1 MSSRYLALK
10 KYATYSSASA
20 GYSRWLRRSRART
33 SERAADGGEGILSLL
48 LTRQT
53 LSSKA
58 VVSGGSEKAPFP
70 PCRSAWHPAFLPT
83 HQHLLSR
90 TEKPGLTDEASTPRC
105 VITGKSS
112 GRLLERNK
120 TSTVWSPLTRHLIKA
135 ICCPL
140 ANESGQQTFTCAM
153 HTGWILL
160 AYLFSFPTCFEPV
173 RYKLKTAFITVWS
186 RETVFLVSGSL
197 QCVPVLKT
205 KYALSMNF

>member
-1 MSSRYLALK
+1 MSSRYLVLK
-10 KYATYSSASA
+10 KYVTYLSASA

-33 SERAADGGEGILSLL
+33 SEHAADGGEGILSLL

-70 PCRSAWHPAFLPT
+70 SCRSAWHPAFLPT

-90 TEKPGLTDEASTPRC
+90 MEKPGLTDEASTPRC

-112 GRLLERNK
+112 GRLLESNK

-140 ANESGQQTFTCAM
+140 ENESGQQTFTCGDA
-153 HTGWILL
+153 HRLDFTG
-160 AYLFSFPTCFEPV
+160 LFVLFPD
-173 RYKLKTAFITVWS
+173 
-186 RETVFLVSGSL
+186 
-197 QCVPVLKT
+197 VL
-205 KYALSMNF
+205 